1 MVGGN
6 AKLPGRAF
14 VNRSTH
20 TLFWLGLVTV
30 GAILAAA
37 LAATFELRY
46 RHIADARRDLTSLDL
61 LLVEETSR
69 SLQSVELIL
78 RGVQAKLAADDVT
91 DAESYARKEAGHEMS
106 QFLQARLAGVPQLD
120 ALTLIAADGRLI
132 NFSRDHPL
140 PDVNVAD
147 RDYFAALSDKPPDRP
162 FLSEPV
168 ETHATGKWTV
178 YLGHRLTGNDGAFLG
193 LILGGIDLG
202 HFENL
207 YKSLQLGEGGG
218 VSLWRRDGMLLAR
231 YPRIEGIGKR
241 FPIKSFDGMLDK
253 ADFGTYETEHSLD
266 GPSRLVATAAAKDF
280 PIVINVTRTFD
291 QILADWRKTALTI
304 LGIATVAA
312 VAAAFALWTLMR
324 QLGAYEQLAIAVGE
338 REKAIKER
346 EKLEAQL
353 RQAQKLEAVGQLTG
367 GIAHDFNNLLT
378 VILGGLETI
387 RRRLPALPQCAD
399 TARIMRAADMAVQS
413 VESAATLTHRLL
425 AFSRN
430 QPLDPRIIAPDE
442 LIQSMTELLRR
453 TLGEKVDF
461 ETRCADRVWQIHAD
475 PNQLESAILNLA
487 VNARDA
493 MPDGGRLAIEMRN
506 VLLDESFLSTLPE
519 AGPPGAYVL
528 IDITDNGC
536 GMDEATLERAFEPF
550 YTTKEV
556 GKGTGLGL
564 SQVYGFVRQSLG
576 VVKLTSKLG
585 DGTSVKI
592 YLPRHGEGAG
602 AGDQV
607 SAQQEAQ
614 VPRGAE
620 TILVVE
626 DHEDLRD
633 FDVQVLED
641 LGYNVISAPDGPSAI
656 KLLEMAGPID
666 LLFTDVVLPGRMNG
680 RNLADAALA
689 SAPGLKVLFTS
700 GYTRD
705 AIVTKGT
712 LEPGVELLPKPF
724 TYKDLAEKVRQVLD
738 A

>member
-1 MVGGN
+1 MVWRN
-6 AKLPGRAF
+6 AKLSGRAF

-37 LAATFELRY
+37 LAATIELRY
-46 RHIADARRDLTSLDL
+46 RHVADARRDLTSLDL

-69 SLQSVELIL
+69 SLQSVEPIL
-78 RGVQAKLAADDVT
+78 RGVQAKLATDGVN
-91 DAESYARKEAGHEMS
+91 DAEGYARKEAGHEMS

-132 NFSRDHPL
+132 NFSRDHPV

-147 RDYFAALSDKPPDRP
+147 RDYFAALRDKPADRP

-168 ETHATGKWTV
+168 ENHATGKWTV
-178 YLGHRLTGNDGAFLG
+178 YLGHRLTGTDGTFLG
-193 LILGGIDLG
+193 VILGGIDLG
-202 HFENL
+202 HFEDL
-207 YKSLQLGEGGG
+207 YKSLRLGEGGG
-218 VSLWRRDGMLLAR
+218 VSLWRRDGVLLAR
-231 YPRIEGIGKR
+231 HPRIEGIGKR

-253 ADFGTYETEHSLD
+253 ADFGTYETERSLD
-266 GPSRLVATAAAKDF
+266 GSSRLVATAAAKDF
-280 PIVINVTRTFD
+280 PIVVNVTRTFD
-291 QILADWRKTALTI
+291 QILDDWRKAALTI

-312 VAAAFALWTLMR
+312 IAAAFALWTLMR
-324 QLGAYEQLAIAVGE
+324 QLAAYDELAVAVGE
-338 REKAIKER
+338 REKAIQER
-346 EKLEAQL
+346 EKIAAQF

-378 VILGGLETI
+378 VILGALETI
-387 RRRLPALPQCAD
+387 RRRIPALPQSTD
-399 TARIMRAADMAVQS
+399 SARIARAADMAVQS

-430 QPLDPRIIAPDE
+430 QPLDPRIIAPEE
-442 LIQSMTELLRR
+442 LLESMTELLRR
-453 TLGEKVDF
+453 TLGEKIDL
-461 ETRCADRVWQIHAD
+461 ETRFSENVWNIRAD

-487 VNARDA
+487 VNSRDA
-493 MPDGGRLAIEMRN
+493 MPDGGRLTIETRN
-506 VLLDESFLSTLPE
+506 VLLDETFLKSLPE
-519 AGPPGAYVL
+519 GGPSGPYVL
-528 IDITDNGC
+528 IGITDTGM
-536 GMDEATLERAFEPF
+536 GMDRATLERAFEPF

-564 SQVYGFVRQSLG
+564 SQVYGFVRQSNG
-576 VVKLTSKLG
+576 VVKIYSELG
-585 DGTSVKI
+585 GGTSVKI
-592 YLPRHGEGAG
+592 YLARHEEKAG
-602 AGDQV
+602 AGEDAE
-607 SAQQEAQ
+607 SAKNMQ

-626 DHEDLRD
+626 DHEDLRH

-641 LGYNVISAPDGPSAI
+641 LGYKVISAPDGPSAI
-656 KLLEMAGPID
+656 KLLEMAEPID
-666 LLFTDVVLPGRMNG
+666 LLFTDVILPGRMNG
-680 RNLADAALA
+680 RTLADAAVA
-689 SAPGLKVLFTS
+689 SAPGLKVLFTT

-712 LEPGVELLPKPF
+712 LETGVHVLPKPF

>member
-1 MVGGN
+1 
-6 AKLPGRAF
+6 

-20 TLFWLGLVTV
+20 TLFWLGLITI
-30 GAILAAA
+30 GAILGAA
-37 LAATFELRY
+37 LGATLELRY
-46 RHIADARRDLTSLDL
+46 RDIADAKRELTSLDL

-69 SLQSVELIL
+69 SLQSVELVL
-78 RGVQAKLAADDVT
+78 RSVQAKLAADGVT
-91 DAESYARKEAGHEMS
+91 DAETYARKEAGHETYE
-106 QFLQARLAGVPQLD
+106 FLQSRIAGIPQLD
-120 ALTLIAADGRLI
+120 ALTLIAADGHLV
-132 NFSRDHPL
+132 NFSRYYPI
-140 PDVNVAD
+140 PEVNVAD
-147 RDYFAALSDKPPDRP
+147 RDYFLALRDEATDKP
-162 FLSEPV
+162 FISEPV
-168 ETHATGKWTV
+168 ENRGTGTWTV
-178 YLGHRLTGNDGAFLG
+178 YLAHRVTGKDGAFLG
-193 LILGGIDLG
+193 LILGAIDLG

-207 YKSLQLGEGGG
+207 YRSLQLGDGGG

-231 YPRIEGIGKR
+231 YPRISGIGQH
-241 FPIKSFDGMLDK
+241 FPIKSFDGMLDR
-253 ADFGTYETEHSLD
+253 ADFGTYETERSLD

-280 PIVINVTRTFD
+280 PIVINVTRTFS
-291 QILADWRKTALTI
+291 QILSDWRKQALAI

-312 VAAAFALWTLMR
+312 VAAAFAIWTLTR
-324 QLGAYEQLAIAVGE
+324 QLAAYEQLAVAVGE

-378 VILGGLETI
+378 VVLGGLETI
-387 RRRLPALPQCAD
+387 RRRLPALPQTAD

-442 LIQSMTELLRR
+442 LIRSMTELLRR
-453 TLGEKVDF
+453 TLGEKIDL
-461 ETRCADRVWQIHAD
+461 ETRFSDSIWHIRAD

-487 VNARDA
+487 VNSRDA
-493 MPDGGRLAIEMRN
+493 MPEGGRLTIETRN
-506 VLLDESFLSTLPE
+506 VLLDESFLKTLPE
-519 AGPPGAYVL
+519 AGPPGPYVL
-528 IDITDNGC
+528 LGITDTGT

-564 SQVYGFVRQSLG
+564 SQVYGFVRQSNG
-576 VVKLTSKLG
+576 VVKIYSELG
-585 DGTSVKI
+585 GGTSVKI
-592 YLPRHGEGAG
+592 YLPRHESPAAGLEAG
-602 AGDQV
+602 ALKD
-607 SAQQEAQ
+607 AQ

-626 DHEDLRD
+626 DHEDLRV
-633 FDVQVLED
+633 FGVQILED
-641 LGYNVISAPDGPSAI
+641 LGYKVISAPDGPSAI

-680 RNLADAALA
+680 RSLADAALA
-689 SAPGLKVLFTS
+689 SAPGLKVLFTT

-712 LEPGVELLPKPF
+712 LEAGVDLLPKPF